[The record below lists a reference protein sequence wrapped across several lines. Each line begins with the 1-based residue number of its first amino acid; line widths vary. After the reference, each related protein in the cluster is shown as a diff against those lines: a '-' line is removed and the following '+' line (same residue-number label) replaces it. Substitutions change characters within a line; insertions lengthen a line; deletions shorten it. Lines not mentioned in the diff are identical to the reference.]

1 MRTHSWRTPTLV
13 IICGGL
19 VLSLSLGMRHSFGL
33 FLQPMSFD
41 LGWGRE
47 TFAFAIALQNLVW
60 GIAQPFTG
68 MIADRYGAGRV
79 VLGGAL
85 AYVLGL
91 VLMPLS
97 ADGLELG
104 LTAGVLVG
112 LGLSGTG
119 FGIIY
124 GAIGRAVAAERRS
137 AALGAAGALGSL
149 GQFAMLPYA
158 QSLITGTGWAQGLW
172 VLAATV
178 ALMILLAAVM
188 AEPAAGDTASARPPQ
203 ALSQALAEA
212 FSHRGFW
219 LLGLGFLVCG
229 FQLGFI
235 GNHLPAFLVDQ
246 GLTPRTGM
254 IALSLVGL
262 LNVAGTWFWGQ
273 LGGKWRAKNL
283 LSILY
288 LLRGLLIVAYVAMP
302 VSAATTYAFA
312 AGMGF
317 LWLGTVPLTSGVL
330 SQIFGVRY
338 ISTLFGFVFFSHQ
351 LGSFLG
357 VWLGGMVFDAT
368 GSYAVIWTVSI
379 GLSLVAA
386 ILHYPIDDRV
396 VGLSAPAGRVA

>member
-1 MRTHSWRTPTLV
+1 MRTLSWRTPTLV

-60 GIAQPFTG
+60 GVAQPFTG

-85 AYVLGL
+85 AYVMGL
-91 VLMPLS
+91 VLMPLA

-104 LTAGVLVG
+104 LSAGVLVG

-137 AALGAAGALGSL
+137 AALGVAGALGSL

-158 QSLITGTGWAQGLW
+158 QSLITVTGWAQGLW

-178 ALMILLAAVM
+178 ALMILLAAAM
-188 AEPAAGDTASARPPQ
+188 AEPAAGDTALARPPQ
-203 ALSQALAEA
+203 ALSQALADA

-262 LNVAGTWFWGQ
+262 LNIAGTWFWGQ

-312 AGMGF
+312 AGIGF

-357 VWLGGMVFDAT
+357 VWLGGVVFDAT

-379 GLSLVAA
+379 GLSVVAA

-396 VGLSAPAGRVA
+396 LGLPAPAGRAA

>member
-13 IICGGL
+13 IVCGGL

-33 FLQPMSFD
+33 FLQPMSFE

-68 MIADRYGAGRV
+68 MVADRYGAGRV

-91 VLMPLS
+91 VLMPLA

-104 LTAGVLVG
+104 LSAGVLVG

-124 GAIGRAVAAERRS
+124 GAIGRAVTAERRS
-137 AALGAAGALGSL
+137 AALGVAGALGSL

-158 QSLITGTGWAQGLW
+158 QSLITVAGWAQGLW

-178 ALMILLAAVM
+178 ALMILLAAAM
-188 AEPAAGDTASARPPQ
+188 AEPAAGDPASARPPQ

-246 GLTPRTGM
+246 GLAPRTGM

-262 LNVAGTWFWGQ
+262 LNIAGTWFWGQ

-288 LLRGLLIVAYVAMP
+288 LLRGLLIVAYVAIP
-302 VSAATTYAFA
+302 VTAVTTYAFA

-368 GSYAVIWTVSI
+368 ASYAAIWTVSI
-379 GLSLVAA
+379 GLSVVAA

-396 VGLSAPAGRVA
+396 AGLAAPAGRTA